1 MATLQT
7 GTAPNQI
14 PTNGDLG
21 DLAFQSKES
30 VQFTGGR
37 GALSSINLNQI
48 YKEIAATAVDVFV
61 YDTSKDSDGGAWRS
75 RTQHTSWYNETLN
88 TATRGSRR
96 EFPSVAV
103 IVATTS
109 SVIIYDGDDPAMP
122 MWMVFQRGL
131 GYPGWT
137 HLVGGNHASDEISCV
152 SASNAIIVTGLGNG
166 PNETAWAGL
175 YYCNFLLDAGYK
187 TNSSGSYTY
196 NGWFNF
202 PISQRYYSYANDSQ
216 FSTKTVPFLVN
227 SFVKDVAMTVL
238 PNAPIDAATGLPIPT
253 IAVATNSGVSV
264 IRDNGTVIN
273 LLTTSGNQN
282 SISFTASKG
291 LETHGGGSV
300 AFFGWG
306 WYSMPQ
312 ASTNTSD
319 YLISDNAWST
329 TNIRR
334 PGSNG
339 NSVLY
344 PMTTTNYGIAIRE
357 AAGVSTTDKL
367 ILIALT
373 NPAGY
378 SLQSYLT
385 TKYNTGWMPGDIRGA
400 WLSDNTAE
408 TMVGSELVTNGT
420 FDSNTSGWL
429 ANGSGYHT
437 FSAISGALSVT
448 RGSYGLGGGEPYQAV
463 SVISGKFYRVSFVGA
478 SGDMSMSLGSTI
490 GGSQYV
496 SWNSTGASTLRE
508 FTFLAT
514 TSTVYILFI
523 CNSTGTTASIDNV
536 SIRLADPDRS
546 VNNKGLQVFGS
557 ITKTPVATGADLVA
571 YSGTT
576 AFGPSY
582 SYFYAPYLPAIGTG
596 DFSISLWIK
605 PTTSGGT
612 YFHMFSIGG
621 GQSSTDGFTFKS
633 WNSTAFNPYFYSNS
647 GDMGSYSA
655 SVTAPLGNWHHV
667 IAGRQAGYFKIYING
682 NLMLTSGSVNSNN
695 FTATRG
701 YIGRDESTQET
712 NSSSISMVRFSFIF
726 PSAEQIAKMYNDEKY
741 LFQDGAKATLY
752 GPSDSVTALAYDE
765 DTQLLHVGT
774 SSGRSVFRGLCRVDN
789 TTTAVGAA
797 ISAANGLVAED

>member
-61 YDTSKDSDGGAWRS
+61 YDTSKDSDGGAWRN

-103 IVATTS
+103 IVATSNAIT
-109 SVIIYDGDDPAMP
+109 IYDGDDSNMS
-122 MWMVFQRGL
+122 MWMVFNEGSGKCL
-131 GYPGWT
+131 YTNGFSLT
-137 HLVGGNHASDEISCV
+137 A
-152 SASNAIIVTGLGNG
+152 VTALNG
-166 PNETAWAGL
+166 ILSWAGFRLGVIRFLSDSFSNYEQSFYNYSIKPLSERNGTGTAAYTTSPVILNL
-175 YYCNFLLDAGYK
+175 Y
-187 TNSSGSYTY
+187 TN
-196 NGWFNF
+196 
-202 PISQRYYSYANDSQ
+202 
-216 FSTKTVPFLVN
+216 
-227 SFVKDVAMTVL
+227 DVAMTVL
-238 PNAPIDAATGLPIPT
+238 ANAPIDAATGLPIPT
-253 IAVATNSGVSV
+253 IAVATNGGTS
-264 IRDNGTVIN
+264 IIHNNGTVVNITCN
-273 LLTTSGNQN
+273 NGSYTTSRKVDFLPGGALGLSLEAGSASSEDSYYVFNNIPYASTVITVDTKVGSPISADAFYSAQIVNTAHVSLFTVGNQTDTN
-282 SISFTASKG
+282 RTLTKSSRLNFATPFGLTQIAENRLNPPFGMVNGISS
-291 LETHGGGSV
+291 
-300 AFFGWG
+300 
-306 WYSMPQ
+306 
-312 ASTNTSD
+312 
-319 YLISDNAWST
+319 
-329 TNIRR
+329 
-334 PGSNG
+334 
-339 NSVLY
+339 
-344 PMTTTNYGIAIRE
+344 
-357 AAGVSTTDKL
+357 
-367 ILIALT
+367 
-373 NPAGY
+373 
-378 SLQSYLT
+378 
-385 TKYNTGWMPGDIRGA
+385 KYNTGWMPGNIKGA

-478 SGDMSMSLGSTI
+478 SGDMSMALGSTI

-571 YSGTT
+571 YSGFTDNDYLLQPYNSSIDLSTNFTISGWYRTT
-576 AFGPSY
+576 DTAGVYRGLFYKNTQGSLGDGIQILMNPSNQVY
-582 SYFYAPYLPAIGTG
+582 GYVYGTPDDASVVDTIATNDG
-596 DFSISLWIK
+596 NWHNVVFTRSGNLITLYIDGNSK
-605 PTTSGGT
+605 GTSSANMGT
-612 YFHMFSIGG
+612 LTNTNSVTSIG
-621 GQSSTDGFTFKS
+621 
-633 WNSTAFNPYFYSNS
+633 A
-647 GDMGSYSA
+647 YSA
-655 SVTAPLGNWHHV
+655 SN
-667 IAGRQAGYFKIYING
+667 AGYYWR
-682 NLMLTSGSVNSNN
+682 GSLALWRVSS
-695 FTATRG
+695 TAA
-701 YIGRDESTQET
+701 
-712 NSSSISMVRFSFIF
+712 
-726 PSAEQIAKMYNDEKY
+726 SAEQIAKMYNDEKY

-752 GPSDSVTALAYDE
+752 GTSGSVTALAYDE
-765 DTQLLHVGT
+765 DTQLLHAGT
-774 SSGRSVFRGLCRVDN
+774 SSGRSVFRGLRRVDN

>member
-48 YKEIAATAVDVFV
+48 YKEIAVTAVDVFV
-61 YDTSKDSDGGAWRS
+61 YDTSRDSDGGAWRR

-103 IVATTS
+103 IVATTT
-109 SVIIYDGDDPAMP
+109 SVTIYDGDDPAMP

-137 HLVGGNHASDEISCV
+137 HLVGGNHASDQISCV

-166 PNETAWAGL
+166 PNATAWAGL

-216 FSTKTVPFLVN
+216 FSTKTVPFLIN
-227 SFVKDVAMTVL
+227 SFVNDVAMTVL
-238 PNAPIDAATGLPIPT
+238 ANAPIDAATGLPIPT
-253 IAVATNSGVSV
+253 IAVATAGGVS
-264 IRDNGTVIN
+264 IIKHDNTVIN

-291 LETHGGGSV
+291 LETHGGGGV
-300 AFFGWG
+300 GYFGWG
-306 WYSMPQ
+306 WYSVPQ

-319 YLISDNAWST
+319 YVISDNAWST

-344 PMTTTNYGIAIRE
+344 PMTTTNYGIVIRE
-357 AAGVSTTDKL
+357 SAGITTNDKL

-378 SLQSYLT
+378 SMQSYLT
-385 TKYNTGWMPGDIRGA
+385 TKYNTGWMPGDVRGA

-408 TMVGSELVTNGT
+408 TMVSSELVTNGDMSSST
-420 FDSNTSGWL
+420 GWTVGSGISITGGVAVFSSPAHGTNLNQTGTQFIAGKTYALKFDVTAYTSGRL
-429 ANGSGYHT
+429 TLYANYT
-437 FSAISGALSVT
+437 
-448 RGSYGLGGGEPYQAV
+448 
-463 SVISGKFYRVSFVGA
+463 
-478 SGDMSMSLGSTI
+478 
-490 GGSQYV
+490 
-496 SWNSTGASTLRE
+496 
-508 FTFLAT
+508 
-514 TSTVYILFI
+514 
-523 CNSTGTTASIDNV
+523 TGTTQLIASYAAGGTGTYCFTWTAITNGTGFTIQADSVSSGVCNMSVDNV
-536 SIRLADPDRS
+536 SVRLADPDRS
-546 VNNKGLQVFGS
+546 VNAKGLQVFGS
-557 ITKTPVATGADLVA
+557 ITKSAVATGADLVA
-571 YSGTT
+571 YSGFTDNDYLLQPYNSSIDLSTNFTISGWYRTT
-576 AFGPSY
+576 DTAGVYRGLFYKNTQGSLGDGIQILMNPSNQVY
-582 SYFYAPYLPAIGTG
+582 GYVYGTPDDANVVDTIATNDG
-596 DFSISLWIK
+596 NWHNVVFTRSGNLITLYIDGNSK
-605 PTTSGGT
+605 GTSSANMGT
-612 YFHMFSIGG
+612 LTNTNSVTSIG
-621 GQSSTDGFTFKS
+621 
-633 WNSTAFNPYFYSNS
+633 A
-647 GDMGSYSA
+647 YSA
-655 SVTAPLGNWHHV
+655 SN
-667 IAGRQAGYFKIYING
+667 AGYYWR
-682 NLMLTSGSVNSNN
+682 GSLALWRVSS
-695 FTATRG
+695 TAA
-701 YIGRDESTQET
+701 
-712 NSSSISMVRFSFIF
+712 
-726 PSAEQIAKMYNDEKY
+726 SAEQIAKMYNDEKY
-741 LFQDGAKATLY
+741 LFQDNAKATLY
-752 GPSDSVTALAYDE
+752 GTSDSVIALAYDE
-765 DTQLLHVGT
+765 DTQLLHAGT
-774 SSGRSVFRGLCRVDN
+774 SSGRSVFSGLRRVDN

>member
-48 YKEIAATAVDVFV
+48 YKEIAVTAVDVFV

-137 HLVGGNHASDEISCV
+137 HLVGGNHASDQISCV

-227 SFVKDVAMTVL
+227 SFVRDVAMTVL

-253 IAVATNSGVSV
+253 IAVATAGGVSV
-264 IRDNGTVIN
+264 IKDNGTVIN
-273 LLTTSGNQN
+273 LLTTSGTQN
-282 SISFTASKG
+282 SISFTSSKG
-291 LETHGGGSV
+291 LETHGGGGV

-306 WYSMPQ
+306 WYSVPQ

-344 PMTTTNYGIAIRE
+344 PMTTTNYGIVIRE
-357 AAGVSTTDKL
+357 SAGVSTTDKL

-378 SLQSYLT
+378 SLQNYLT

-400 WLSDNTAE
+400 WLSDTTQE
-408 TMVGSELVTNGT
+408 TMVGSELVTNGDGNSATGWTAGGGNTLISTGGNLKCTTNIGDGAYFGQGISVIFGKTYT
-420 FDSNTSGWL
+420 FTATIISDGTSKSAKMFLGT
-429 ANGSGYHT
+429 ANGFGN
-437 FSAISGALSVT
+437 ISGAPEGYT
-448 RGSYGLGGGEPYQAV
+448 
-463 SVISGKFYRVSFVGA
+463 F
-478 SGDMSMSLGSTI
+478 GSTSI
-490 GGSQYV
+490 T
-496 SWNSTGASTLRE
+496 WTA
-508 FTFLAT
+508 
-514 TSTVYILFI
+514 TSTTTVWLWFYGSVATSGTYILV
-523 CNSTGTTASIDNV
+523 DNI
-536 SIRLADPDRS
+536 SARISDPDRS
-546 VNNKGLQVFGS
+546 VNNKGLQIFGS
-557 ITKTPVATGADLVA
+557 ITKSAVATGADLVA
-571 YSGTT
+571 YSG
-576 AFGPSY
+576 FSSSNY
-582 SYFYAPYLPAIGTG
+582 LMQPYNALLDFTG
-596 DFSISLWIK
+596 DFSWSLWYYHVTNSATEYILYRAPFANGQPK
-605 PTTSGGT
+605 TEIFINTDNTLGIYIQDLGALASPAIQPNSWHHIIATRRSGIVSFYLNSVLVNSGASTVNLTNTNAILSLGLRTSGG
-612 YFHMFSIGG
+612 YNG
-621 GQSSTDGFTFKS
+621 
-633 WNSTAFNPYFYSNS
+633 
-647 GDMGSYSA
+647 
-655 SVTAPLGNWHHV
+655 
-667 IAGRQAGYFKIYING
+667 ING
-682 NLMLTSGSVNSNN
+682 RLALVRASA
-695 FTATRG
+695 TA
-701 YIGRDESTQET
+701 
-712 NSSSISMVRFSFIF
+712 

-752 GPSDSVTALAYDE
+752 GASDSVTALAYDE
-765 DTQLLHVGT
+765 DTRLLHVGT
-774 SSGRSVFRGLCRVDN
+774 SSGRSVFNGLRRVDN
-789 TTTAVGAA
+789 TTTAVSAS
-797 ISAANGLVAED
+797 ISAVAGLVAEQ

>member
-1 MATLQT
+1 M
-7 GTAPNQI
+7 
-14 PTNGDLG
+14 
-21 DLAFQSKES
+21 
-30 VQFTGGR
+30 
-37 GALSSINLNQI
+37 
-48 YKEIAATAVDVFV
+48 
-61 YDTSKDSDGGAWRS
+61 
-75 RTQHTSWYNETLN
+75 
-88 TATRGSRR
+88 
-96 EFPSVAV
+96 
-103 IVATTS
+103 
-109 SVIIYDGDDPAMP
+109 
-122 MWMVFQRGL
+122 
-131 GYPGWT
+131 
-137 HLVGGNHASDEISCV
+137 
-152 SASNAIIVTGLGNG
+152 
-166 PNETAWAGL
+166 
-175 YYCNFLLDAGYK
+175 
-187 TNSSGSYTY
+187 
-196 NGWFNF
+196 
-202 PISQRYYSYANDSQ
+202 
-216 FSTKTVPFLVN
+216 
-227 SFVKDVAMTVL
+227 
-238 PNAPIDAATGLPIPT
+238 
-253 IAVATNSGVSV
+253 
-264 IRDNGTVIN
+264 
-273 LLTTSGNQN
+273 
-282 SISFTASKG
+282 
-291 LETHGGGSV
+291 
-300 AFFGWG
+300 
-306 WYSMPQ
+306 
-312 ASTNTSD
+312 
-319 YLISDNAWST
+319 
-329 TNIRR
+329 
-334 PGSNG
+334 
-339 NSVLY
+339 
-344 PMTTTNYGIAIRE
+344 
-357 AAGVSTTDKL
+357 
-367 ILIALT
+367 
-373 NPAGY
+373 
-378 SLQSYLT
+378 
-385 TKYNTGWMPGDIRGA
+385 
-400 WLSDNTAE
+400 
-408 TMVGSELVTNGT
+408 
-420 FDSNTSGWL
+420 
-429 ANGSGYHT
+429 
-437 FSAISGALSVT
+437 
-448 RGSYGLGGGEPYQAV
+448 
-463 SVISGKFYRVSFVGA
+463 
-478 SGDMSMSLGSTI
+478 
-490 GGSQYV
+490 
-496 SWNSTGASTLRE
+496 
-508 FTFLAT
+508 
-514 TSTVYILFI
+514 YILFI

>member
-61 YDTSKDSDGGAWRS
+61 YDTSKDSDGGAWRN

-103 IVATTS
+103 IVATSNAIT
-109 SVIIYDGDDPAMP
+109 IYDGDDSNMS
-122 MWMVFQRGL
+122 MWMVFNEGSGKCL
-131 GYPGWT
+131 YTNGFSLT
-137 HLVGGNHASDEISCV
+137 A
-152 SASNAIIVTGLGNG
+152 VTALNG
-166 PNETAWAGL
+166 ILSWAGFRLGVIRFLSDSFSNYEQNFYNYSIKPLSERNGTGTAAYTTSPVILNL
-175 YYCNFLLDAGYK
+175 Y
-187 TNSSGSYTY
+187 TN
-196 NGWFNF
+196 
-202 PISQRYYSYANDSQ
+202 
-216 FSTKTVPFLVN
+216 
-227 SFVKDVAMTVL
+227 DVAMTVL
-238 PNAPIDAATGLPIPT
+238 PTAPIDAATGLPIPT

-264 IRDNGTVIN
+264 IKDNGTILY
-273 LLTTSGNQN
+273 LLTTSGTQN

-291 LETHGGGSV
+291 LETHGGGGV

-478 SGDMSMSLGSTI
+478 SGDMSMALGSTI

-496 SWNSTGASTLRE
+496 SWSSTGASTLRE

-523 CNSTGTTASIDNV
+523 CNNIGTTASIDNV

-546 VNNKGLQVFGS
+546 VNAKGLQVFGS
-557 ITKTPVATGADLVA
+557 ITKSAVATGADLVA
-571 YSGTT
+571 YSGWST
-576 AFGPSY
+576 SNY
-582 SYFYAPYLPAIGTG
+582 LEQPYNSGLDFGTG
-596 DFSISLWIK
+596 DFAFIGWAKLTVGGNIISRDNV
-605 PTTSGGT
+605 TSVNGIRLT
-612 YFHMFSIGG
+612 IL
-621 GQSSTDGFTFKS
+621 
-633 WNSTAFNPYFYSNS
+633 NSTTVRVTVTSVIDRDITYSVMNGFWNCFVVRRMNSVITTWVNGNQIDSFSNTTNLSGSDKKVQIGYSANS
-647 GDMGSYSA
+647 G
-655 SVTAPLGNWHHV
+655 TALALWR
-667 IAGRQAGYFKIYING
+667 I
-682 NLMLTSGSVNSNN
+682 
-695 FTATRG
+695 TATA
-701 YIGRDESTQET
+701 
-712 NSSSISMVRFSFIF
+712 

-752 GPSDSVTALAYDE
+752 GASDSVTALAYDE

-774 SSGRSVFRGLCRVDN
+774 SSGRSVFNGLRRVDN
-789 TTTAVGAA
+789 TTTAVSAS
-797 ISAANGLVAED
+797 ISAVAGLVAEQ

>member
-61 YDTSKDSDGGAWRS
+61 YDTSKDSDGGAWRN

-103 IVATTS
+103 IVATSNAIT
-109 SVIIYDGDDPAMP
+109 IYDGDYSDMP
-122 MWMVFQRGL
+122 MWMVFNEGSGKCL
-131 GYPGWT
+131 YTNGFSLT
-137 HLVGGNHASDEISCV
+137 A
-152 SASNAIIVTGLGNG
+152 VTALNG
-166 PNETAWAGL
+166 ILSWAGFRLGVIRFLSDSFSNYEQNFYNYSIKPLSERNGTGTAAYTTSPVILNL
-175 YYCNFLLDAGYK
+175 Y
-187 TNSSGSYTY
+187 TN
-196 NGWFNF
+196 
-202 PISQRYYSYANDSQ
+202 
-216 FSTKTVPFLVN
+216 
-227 SFVKDVAMTVL
+227 DVAMTVL
-238 PNAPIDAATGLPIPT
+238 ANAPIDAATGLPIPT
-253 IAVATNSGVSV
+253 IAVATAGGVSV
-264 IRDNGTVIN
+264 IKHDNTVIN

-291 LETHGGGSV
+291 LETHGGGGV

-478 SGDMSMSLGSTI
+478 SGDMSMTLGSTI

-557 ITKTPVATGADLVA
+557 ITKTPVATGADLVG
-571 YSGTT
+571 YSGWTSSNYLKQPPNS
-576 AFGPSY
+576 ALDFGS
-582 SYFYAPYLPAIGTG
+582 
-596 DFSISLWIK
+596 
-605 PTTSGGT
+605 
-612 YFHMFSIGG
+612 
-621 GQSSTDGFTFKS
+621 
-633 WNSTAFNPYFYSNS
+633 
-647 GDMGSYSA
+647 GSYSVMFWAKA
-655 SVTAPLGNWHHV
+655 SSAGAGIAVGRGPNDSAESICVYLDTTTYGVYFDYGTSAAYVYAPDIKSQVGDGKWHFVVCHVTAGQSGIVWWDSVKQTMQNAGIGVAPATFINNSNWETY
-667 IAGRQAGYFKIYING
+667 IGCGRQPDQPLPYHGSLALVRISATIPTPEQIRKIY
-682 NLMLTSGSVNSNN
+682 
-695 FTATRG
+695 
-701 YIGRDESTQET
+701 EE
-712 NSSSISMVRFSFIF
+712 
-726 PSAEQIAKMYNDEKY
+726 EKA

-752 GPSDSVTALAYDE
+752 GASDSVTALAYDE
-765 DTQLLHVGT
+765 DTRLLHVGT
-774 SSGRSVFRGLCRVDN
+774 SSGRSVFRGLRRVDN